1 MLIDVSKFFEFEVAD
16 ERFGLDG
23 EKYYDVLLVSK
34 STGEIMT
41 FTFDEAH
48 FDELLHQME
57 LNVKSKYCTLYDI
70 PRIIN
75 YGEF

>member
-1 MLIDVSKFFEFEVAD
+1 MLIDVSKFFEFEAAD
-16 ERFGLDG
+16 EHFSLDG

-48 FDELLHQME
+48 FNELLKQME
-57 LNVKSKYCTLYDI
+57 DNVRFMKAQVKFAKEEKWWFL
-70 PRIIN
+70 
-75 YGEF
+75 